1 MSDKP
6 RARIFLFGAPRVE
19 TISGA
24 RVEISSKKGI
34 ALLATLATADRLE
47 RSRTWLQQ
55 ILWGSRGQKQAQSS
69 LRREL
74 SNLRSVFAKAG
85 LEILRSDQRT
95 VGLEQSGLYIDVL
108 DERFD
113 FSHRQFCEGLD
124 LASEDEFEE
133 WLREMREHYET
144 AEHEHRYTGQAGSAI
159 PEPRSL
165 PAQIGIAPVAFV
177 HEDSAVLSLGSM
189 IGGMLSETLARMRWL
204 PVASMGLTAG
214 STEPPSRYRLE
225 TVILNAGAAASVNF
239 SLLEMPDRIVRWTD
253 TRTIDFA
260 DTTSLH
266 SELARIANCVG
277 ISFDICEQRHF
288 KVSNDR
294 SPPELGD
301 RNWRIRFH
309 INQFTKDSFEHAK
322 TLIEE
327 AKEQSPENGE
337 LLMLQAN
344 LELWQHWIE
353 RSDQSTSA
361 QLAPL
366 IRAAMRAD
374 PADARGPLF
383 YGILD
388 TWHRRSAS
396 ALTHLNR
403 ACELDPS
410 FAQAFVHLG
419 AAHYLSGKPEAAI
432 APLEHALFLAPL
444 DPKRFFAQGELGTA
458 NWMLGRY
465 EECLAIA
472 HNIQTTHPGY
482 VLAHVLETAS
492 YAAMGLYDDAR
503 RARAKLLDEK
513 PHRYRSMLAWIPFI
527 DRDWARKIRDGVEFD
542 SPPAR
547 NLHIVQSS

>member
-1 MSDKP
+1 MSNEP
-6 RARIFLFGAPRVE
+6 RALIFLFGAPRVE

-74 SNLRSVFAKAG
+74 SNLRSVFAEAG
-85 LEILRSDQRT
+85 LDILRSDQRT
-95 VGLEQSGLYIDVL
+95 VGLDQSGFYIDVL
-108 DERFD
+108 DEGVDLSR
-113 FSHRQFCEGLD
+113 RQFCEGLD

-144 AEHEHRYTGQAGSAI
+144 MEHERRFTGRTGGAM

-165 PAQIGIAPVAFV
+165 PAQIGIAPVTFAQ
-177 HEDSAVLSLGSM
+177 EDSAVRTLGTM
-189 IGGMLSETLARMRWL
+189 IAGMLSETLAKMRWL
-204 PVASMGLTAG
+204 PVASMGSTAV

-225 TVILNAGAAASVNF
+225 TVILNADAAASVNF
-239 SLLEMPDRIVRWTD
+239 SLLEMPDRIVRWMD
-253 TRTIDFA
+253 TRSIDFA
-260 DTTSLH
+260 DLRSLH
-266 SELARIANCVG
+266 SELARVANCVG
-277 ISFDICEQRHF
+277 TSFDICEQRHF
-288 KVSNDR
+288 TVSKDQ
-294 SPPELGD
+294 PTPDVGD

-309 INQFTKDSFEHAK
+309 INQFTKDSFERARK
-322 TLIEE
+322 LIDEG
-327 AKEQSPENGE
+327 KEQFPENGE

-353 RSDQSTSA
+353 RSDESTSA
-361 QLAPL
+361 RLAPL

-432 APLEHALFLAPL
+432 DPLEHALFLAPL

-465 EECLAIA
+465 EESLAIA
-472 HNIQTTHPGY
+472 QNIQATHPGY

-492 YAAMGLYDDAR
+492 YAAMGLHDDAR
-503 RARAKLLDEK
+503 RARRRLLDDK
-513 PHRYRSMLAWIPFI
+513 PHLYRSMLEWIPFI
-527 DRDWARKIRDGVEFD
+527 DGDWARKMRDGVEFD
-542 SPPAR
+542 APPTR
-547 NLHIVQSS
+547 GRHIVQNS